1 MDALY
6 DYYSKNQVEIS
17 MPIILFILK
26 ALEGRGAERMVT
38 TLASAYAK
46 MGHSVHI
53 LCLEETQDMPLD
65 ADVHYHIV
73 PYDKVFSE
81 QDLEPNSKQAQ
92 DYEAVAKRIDEYV
105 LSQIGTPNLILA
117 NIYKANWIMAYSQLP
132 NIVNVL
138 HTALFKQFQQQL
150 SNQPLQTINHL
161 RMVYG
166 AHPCSCV
173 SEGARKDLIS
183 ILGDITKT
191 TTIYNP
197 CDATWIQS
205 KALQKPHIE
214 QFGLADKQYIIHVA
228 SFDTMKGH
236 RDLLQAYAKTERK
249 LPLVLVGKGKLE
261 AEIKALAFQLKIS
274 DCVRFLGFQ
283 ANPYSLIRSAALMVL
298 TSKFEGF
305 GYVIVEAQ
313 ALGVPVISTDC
324 PFGPRE
330 LLPKQNLIAVG
341 DIDGLAL
348 LIDQA
353 IDNLTDYIVPLNQK
367 LLPEH
372 IARQYLAFRSV
383 LDLDKNEGL

>member
-1 MDALY
+1 
-6 DYYSKNQVEIS
+6 
-17 MPIILFILK
+17 MPPMILFILK

-38 TLASAYAK
+38 TLASAYVK
-46 MGHSVHI
+46 TGHSVHI

-65 ADVHYHIV
+65 ADIHYHIV
-73 PYDKVFSE
+73 PYDEVFSK
-81 QDLEPNSKQAQ
+81 QNLEPNSKQAQ
-92 DYEAVAKRIDEYV
+92 AYEAVAKRIDEYV
-105 LSQIGTPNLILA
+105 LSQIGMPDLILA
-117 NIYKANWIMAYSQLP
+117 SIYKVNWIMAYSQLS

-138 HTALFKQFQQQL
+138 HTALSKQFEHQL
-150 SNQPLQTINHL
+150 SDKPLQAISHL

-183 ILGDITKT
+183 LLGDITKT
-191 TTIYNP
+191 ATIYNP

-214 QFGLADKQYIIHVA
+214 QLGLADKHYIIHVA

-261 AEIKALAFQLKIS
+261 AEIKALAFQLNIS

-283 ANPYSLIRSAALMVL
+283 TNPYPIIASAALMVL

-330 LLPKQNLIAVG
+330 LLPVKNLIPVG
-341 DIDGLAL
+341 DIEGLAI

-353 IDNLTDYIVPLNQK
+353 VDNLTNYIMPLNQQ
-367 LLPEH
+367 LLPNH
-372 IARQYLAFRSV
+372 IAQQYSEFGVALNSS
-383 LDLDKNEGL
+383 DKND

>member
-1 MDALY
+1 
-6 DYYSKNQVEIS
+6 

-65 ADVHYHIV
+65 ADIHYHIV

-81 QDLEPNSKQAQ
+81 QDIEPNSKQAQ
-92 DYEAVAKRIDEYV
+92 AYEAVAKRIDEYV

-117 NIYKANWIMAYSQLP
+117 NIYKVNWIMAYSQLP

-138 HTALFKQFQQQL
+138 HTALSKQFEYQL
-150 SNQPLQTINHL
+150 SDKPRQTISHL

-166 AHPCSCV
+166 AHFCSCV
-173 SEGARKDLIS
+173 SDGARKDLIS
-183 ILGDITKT
+183 LLGDITKT
-191 TTIYNP
+191 TTITTIYNP

-205 KALQKPHIE
+205 KALQKPRIE
-214 QFGLADKQYIIHVA
+214 SFGLRDKQYIVHVA

-261 AEIKALAFQLKIS
+261 AEIKALAFQLKIN

-283 ANPYSLIRSAALMVL
+283 SNPYPIIASAALMVL

-330 LLPKQNLIAVG
+330 LLPVKSLIPVG
-341 DIDGLAL
+341 DIEGLAI

-353 IDNLTDYIVPLNQK
+353 VNNLTNYIVPLNQQ
-367 LLPEH
+367 LLPNH
-372 IARQYLAFRSV
+372 IAQQYLKF
-383 LDLDKNEGL
+383 GLLVKQGARQ

>member
-1 MDALY
+1 
-6 DYYSKNQVEIS
+6 

-53 LCLEETQDMPLD
+53 LCLEETQDMPIT
-65 ADVHYHIV
+65 ADIHYHLV
-73 PYDKVFSE
+73 PYNEVFAKH
-81 QDLEPNSKQAQ
+81 DLAPHSKQSQQYKKVAQ
-92 DYEAVAKRIDEYV
+92 RIDDYV
-105 LSQIGTPNLILA
+105 LTQIGTPDLILA
-117 NIYKANWIMAYSQLP
+117 SIYKVNWIMAYSRLS
-132 NIVNVL
+132 NIINVL
-138 HTALFKQFQQQL
+138 HTALSKQFQQQL

-173 SEGARKDLIS
+173 SEGARKDLNS
-183 ILGDITKT
+183 LLEDITQT

-197 CDATWIQS
+197 CDVIGIQK
-205 KALQKPHIE
+205 KAAQTSRIK
-214 QFGLADKQYIIHVA
+214 QFGLIDKQYTIHVA

-236 RDLLQAYAKTERK
+236 RDLLQAYAKTARS

-261 AEIKALAFQLKIS
+261 VEIKALAFELNIS

-283 ANPYSLIRSAALMVL
+283 TNPYPLIASAALLVL

-313 ALGVPVISTDC
+313 ALGIPVVSTDC

-330 LLPKQNLIAVG
+330 LLPTENLVAVG
-341 DIDGLAL
+341 DIDGLAT
-348 LIDQA
+348 LIDKA
-353 IDNLTDYIVPLNQK
+353 VDNLTNYIVPLNQQ
-367 LLPEH
+367 LLPNH
-372 IARQYLAFRSV
+372 IAQQYLKF
-383 LDLDKNEGL
+383 GLLVKQGARQ

>member
-1 MDALY
+1 
-6 DYYSKNQVEIS
+6 
-17 MPIILFILK
+17 MPATILFILK

-38 TLASAYAK
+38 TLASAYVK

-53 LCLEETQDMPLD
+53 LCLEHTQDMSLD
-65 ADVHYHIV
+65 AGIHYHVV
-73 PYDKVFSE
+73 PYDKVFSP
-81 QDLEPNSKQAQ
+81 QNMAPSSTQSADYRTIAQ
-92 DYEAVAKRIDEYV
+92 RVDNYI
-105 LSQIGTPNLILA
+105 LSQIGTPDLILA
-117 NIYKANWIMAYSQLP
+117 NIYKINWIMAYSQLP

-138 HTALFKQFQQQL
+138 HTALSKQFEHQL
-150 SNQPLQTINHL
+150 SDKPLQAISHL

-173 SEGARKDLIS
+173 SEGARKDLKS
-183 ILGDITKT
+183 LLGDITKT
-191 TTIYNP
+191 ATIYNP
-197 CDATWIQS
+197 CDVAWIQS
-205 KALQKPHIE
+205 KASQKPHIE

-261 AEIKALAFQLKIS
+261 AEIKALALELDIS
-274 DCVRFLGFQ
+274 DDVKFLGFQ
-283 ANPYSLIRSAALMVL
+283 TNPYSIIASAALMVL

-313 ALGVPVISTDC
+313 ALGVPMISTDC

-330 LLPKQNLIAVG
+330 LLPVKNLIPVG
-341 DIDGLAL
+341 NIEGLAI

-353 IDNLTDYIVPLNQK
+353 VDDLTNYIVPLNQQ
-367 LLPEH
+367 LLPNH
-372 IARQYLAFRSV
+372 IAQQYLEFGVALNSSV
-383 LDLDKNEGL
+383 KND

>member
-1 MDALY
+1 
-6 DYYSKNQVEIS
+6 

-65 ADVHYHIV
+65 TDIHYHIM
-73 PYDKVFSE
+73 PYDEVFSE

-92 DYEAVAKRIDEYV
+92 AYEAVAKRIDEYV
-105 LSQIGTPNLILA
+105 LSQIGRPNLILA
-117 NIYKANWIMAYSQLP
+117 NIYKVNWIMAHSQLP

-138 HTALFKQFQQQL
+138 HTALSKQFQQQL

-173 SEGARKDLIS
+173 SEGARKDLNS
-183 ILGDITKT
+183 LLGDITKT

-261 AEIKALAFQLKIS
+261 AEIKALAFQLNIS
-274 DCVRFLGFQ
+274 DRVRFLGFQ
-283 ANPYSLIRSAALMVL
+283 SNPYPIIASAALMVL

-330 LLPKQNLIAVG
+330 LLPTENLVAVG
-341 DIDGLAL
+341 DIEGLAM

-353 IDNLTDYIVPLNQK
+353 VDNLTNYIVPLNQQ
-367 LLPEH
+367 LLPNH
-372 IARQYLAFRSV
+372 IAQQYLEFGVALNLS
-383 LDLDKNEGL
+383 DKND

>member
-1 MDALY
+1 
-6 DYYSKNQVEIS
+6 

-65 ADVHYHIV
+65 TDIHYHIV
-73 PYDKVFSE
+73 PYDEVFSE

-92 DYEAVAKRIDEYV
+92 AYEAVAKRIDEYV
-105 LSQIGTPNLILA
+105 LSQIGRPNLILA
-117 NIYKANWIMAYSQLP
+117 NIYKVNWIMAHSQLP
-132 NIVNVL
+132 NIMNVL
-138 HTALFKQFQQQL
+138 HTALSKQFQQQL

-173 SEGARKDLIS
+173 SEGARKDLNS
-183 ILGDITKT
+183 LLGDITKT

-274 DCVRFLGFQ
+274 DRVRFLGFQ
-283 ANPYSLIRSAALMVL
+283 SNPYPIIASAALMVL
-298 TSKFEGF
+298 ASKFEGF

-330 LLPKQNLIAVG
+330 LLPAKSLIPVG
-341 DIDGLAL
+341 DIEGLAM

-353 IDNLTDYIVPLNQK
+353 VDNLTNYIVPLNQQ
-367 LLPEH
+367 LLPNH
-372 IARQYLAFRSV
+372 IAQQYLEFGVALNSS
-383 LDLDKNEGL
+383 DKND

>member
-1 MDALY
+1 
-6 DYYSKNQVEIS
+6 
-17 MPIILFILK
+17 MPPMILFILK

-38 TLASAYAK
+38 TLASAYVK

-53 LCLEETQDMPLD
+53 LCLEQTQDMPLD
-65 ADVHYHIV
+65 ADIHYHIV
-73 PYDKVFSE
+73 PYDEVFSE
-81 QDLEPNSKQAQ
+81 QNLEPKSKQAQ
-92 DYEAVAKRIDEYV
+92 AYEAVAKRIDEYV
-105 LSQIGTPNLILA
+105 LSQIGTPDLILA
-117 NIYKANWIMAYSQLP
+117 NIYKVNWIMAYSQLP

-138 HTALFKQFQQQL
+138 HTALSKQFEHQL
-150 SNQPLQTINHL
+150 SDKPLQTLSHL

-183 ILGDITKT
+183 LLGDATKT

-205 KALQKPHIE
+205 RASQKPHIE
-214 QFGLADKQYIIHVA
+214 QLGLAEKQYIIHVA

-261 AEIKALAFQLKIS
+261 AEIKALAFQLNIS

-283 ANPYSLIRSAALMVL
+283 TNPYPIIASAALMVL

-330 LLPKQNLIAVG
+330 LLPVKNLIPVG
-341 DIDGLAL
+341 DIDGFAM
-348 LIDQA
+348 LIDQEV
-353 IDNLTDYIVPLNQK
+353 DNLTNYIVPLNQQ
-367 LLPEH
+367 LLPNH
-372 IARQYLAFRSV
+372 IAQQYLEFGVALNS
-383 LDLDKNEGL
+383 LDKND

>member
-1 MDALY
+1 
-6 DYYSKNQVEIS
+6 

-73 PYDKVFSE
+73 PYDEVFSE
-81 QDLEPNSKQAQ
+81 QDIEPNSKQAQ
-92 DYEAVAKRIDEYV
+92 AYVAVAKRIDEYV
-105 LSQIGTPNLILA
+105 LSQIGRPNLILA
-117 NIYKANWIMAYSQLP
+117 NIYKVNWIMAYSQLP

-138 HTALFKQFQQQL
+138 HTALSKQFQQQL

-173 SEGARKDLIS
+173 SEGARKDLNS
-183 ILGDITKT
+183 LLGDITKT

-205 KALQKPHIE
+205 KALQKPRIE

-283 ANPYSLIRSAALMVL
+283 SNPYPIIASAALMVL

-330 LLPKQNLIAVG
+330 LLPTENLVAVG
-341 DIDGLAL
+341 DIEGLAM

-353 IDNLTDYIVPLNQK
+353 VDNLTNYIVPLNQQ
-367 LLPEH
+367 LLPNH
-372 IARQYLAFRSV
+372 IAQQYLEFGVALNSS
-383 LDLDKNEGL
+383 DKND

>member
-1 MDALY
+1 
-6 DYYSKNQVEIS
+6 
-17 MPIILFILK
+17 MPPMILFILK

-38 TLASAYAK
+38 TLASAYVK

-65 ADVHYHIV
+65 ADIHYHIV
-73 PYDKVFSE
+73 PYDEVFSE

-92 DYEAVAKRIDEYV
+92 AYEAVAKRIDEYV

-117 NIYKANWIMAYSQLP
+117 SIYKVNWIMAYSQLP

-138 HTALFKQFQQQL
+138 HTALSKQFEHQL
-150 SNQPLQTINHL
+150 SDTPLQTINHL
-161 RMVYG
+161 KMVYG

-173 SEGARKDLIS
+173 SDGARKDLIS
-183 ILGDITKT
+183 LLGDITKT

-205 KALQKPHIE
+205 KASQKPHIE
-214 QFGLADKQYIIHVA
+214 QFGLIDKHYMIHVA

-236 RDLLQAYAKTERK
+236 RDLLQAYAETERK

-261 AEIKALAFQLKIS
+261 AEIKALAFELNIS
-274 DCVRFLGFQ
+274 NHVKFLGFQ
-283 ANPYSLIRSAALMVL
+283 TNPYPIIASAALMVL

-330 LLPKQNLIAVG
+330 LLPVKNLIPVD
-341 DIDGLAL
+341 DIEGLAI

-353 IDNLTDYIVPLNQK
+353 VNNLTNYIVPLNQQ
-367 LLPEH
+367 LLPNH
-372 IARQYLAFRSV
+372 IAQQYLEFGVALNSS
-383 LDLDKNEGL
+383 DKND

>member
-1 MDALY
+1 
-6 DYYSKNQVEIS
+6 
-17 MPIILFILK
+17 MPPMILFILK

-38 TLASAYAK
+38 TLASAYVK

-73 PYDKVFSE
+73 PYDEVFSE
-81 QDLEPNSKQAQ
+81 QDLEPNSKQVQA
-92 DYEAVAKRIDEYV
+92 YEAVAKRIDEYV

-117 NIYKANWIMAYSQLP
+117 NIYKVNWIMEYSQLP

-138 HTALFKQFQQQL
+138 HTALSKQFQHQL
-150 SNQPLQTINHL
+150 SDTPLQTISHL

-173 SEGARKDLIS
+173 SDGARKDLIS
-183 ILGDITKT
+183 LLGDVTKT

-197 CDATWIQS
+197 CDVTWIQS

-261 AEIKALAFQLKIS
+261 AEIKALAFELNIS
-274 DCVRFLGFQ
+274 NHVKFLGFQ
-283 ANPYSLIRSAALMVL
+283 SNPYPLIASAALMVV

-330 LLPKQNLIAVG
+330 LLPVKNLIPVG
-341 DIDGLAL
+341 DIDGLAM

-353 IDNLTDYIVPLNQK
+353 VDNLTNYTVPLNQQ
-367 LLPEH
+367 LLPNH
-372 IARQYLAFRSV
+372 ISQQYLEFGVALNSS
-383 LDLDKNEGL
+383 DKND

>member
-1 MDALY
+1 
-6 DYYSKNQVEIS
+6 

-92 DYEAVAKRIDEYV
+92 AYESVAKRIDGYV
-105 LSQIGTPNLILA
+105 RSQIGKPDLILA
-117 NIYKANWIMAYSQLP
+117 NIYKINWIMAYSQLP

-138 HTALFKQFQQQL
+138 HTALSKQFQNQL
-150 SNQPLQTINHL
+150 LEAPVQTINHL
-161 RMVYG
+161 KMVYG

-173 SEGARKDLIS
+173 SKGARQDLIDL
-183 ILGDITKT
+183 IGNITKT

-197 CDATWIQS
+197 CDAADINT
-205 KALQKPHIE
+205 KAAASSHLEH
-214 QFGLADKQYIIHVA
+214 FGLVDKEYIIHVA
-228 SFDTMKGH
+228 SFDDMKGH
-236 RDLLQAYAKTERK
+236 RDLLQAYAKTVRK
-249 LPLVLVGKGKLE
+249 LPLVLVGKGRLE
-261 AEIKALAFQLKIS
+261 EEIKQLATELGIS
-274 DCVRFLGFQ
+274 DSIKFLGFQ
-283 ANPYSLIRSAALMVL
+283 TNPYPLIKSAALMVL

-330 LLPKQNLIAVG
+330 LLPKENLIAVG
-341 DIDGLAL
+341 DIDGLAT

-353 IDNLTDYIVPLNQK
+353 IDNLTDYIVPLNQQ

-372 IARQYLAFRSV
+372 IASQYLAFGSV
-383 LDLDKNEGL
+383 LDSDKNEGL

>member
-1 MDALY
+1 
-6 DYYSKNQVEIS
+6 
-17 MPIILFILK
+17 MPATILFILK

-38 TLASAYAK
+38 TLASAYVK

-53 LCLEETQDMPLD
+53 LCLEHTQDMSLD
-65 ADVHYHIV
+65 AGIHYHVV
-73 PYDKVFSE
+73 PYDKVFSP
-81 QDLEPNSKQAQ
+81 QNMAPSSTQSADYRTVAQ
-92 DYEAVAKRIDEYV
+92 RIDNYV
-105 LSQIGTPNLILA
+105 LSQIGTPDLILA
-117 NIYKANWIMAYSQLP
+117 NIYKINWIMAYSQLP

-138 HTALFKQFQQQL
+138 HTALSKQFQDQL
-150 SNQPLQTINHL
+150 ADAPIQTLKHLQ
-161 RMVYG
+161 MVYG

-173 SEGARKDLIS
+173 SEGARQDLLS
-183 ILGDITKT
+183 LLGAVTQT

-197 CDATWIQS
+197 CDVINIKN
-205 KALQKPHIE
+205 KAKQKPYIKH
-214 QFGLADKQYIIHVA
+214 FGLAEKQYIIHVA

-249 LPLVLVGKGKLE
+249 IPLVLVGKGKLE
-261 AEIKALAFQLKIS
+261 AEIKQLAIQLGIS

-283 ANPYSLIRSAALMVL
+283 SNPYPLIASAALMVL

-330 LLPKQNLIAVG
+330 LLPAKNLTPVD
-341 DIDGLAL
+341 DIDGLAT

-353 IDNLTDYIVPLNQK
+353 TNNLVQYVVALNQQ
-367 LLPEH
+367 LLPHH
-372 IARQYLAFRSV
+372 IAKQYSAFGTKLS
-383 LDLDKNEGL
+383 DKQHHR

>member
-1 MDALY
+1 
-6 DYYSKNQVEIS
+6 
-17 MPIILFILK
+17 MPRMILFILK

-38 TLASAYAK
+38 TLASAYVK

-65 ADVHYHIV
+65 ADIHYHIV
-73 PYDKVFSE
+73 PYDEVFSE
-81 QDLEPNSKQAQ
+81 QNLEPNSKQAQ
-92 DYEAVAKRIDEYV
+92 AYEAVAKRIDEYV
-105 LSQIGTPNLILA
+105 LSQIGTPDLILA
-117 NIYKANWIMAYSQLP
+117 NIYKVNWIMVYSQLP

-138 HTALFKQFQQQL
+138 HTALSKQFQHQL
-150 SNQPLQTINHL
+150 SDTPLQTINHL
-161 RMVYG
+161 KTVYS
-166 AHPCSCV
+166 AHPCTCV

-183 ILGDITKT
+183 LLGDITKT
-191 TTIYNP
+191 ATIYNP
-197 CDATWIQS
+197 CDVAWIQS
-205 KALQKPHIE
+205 KASQKPHIE

-261 AEIKALAFQLKIS
+261 AEIEALAFRLNIS

-283 ANPYSLIRSAALMVL
+283 SNPYPIIASAALMVL

-330 LLPKQNLIAVG
+330 LLPVKNLIPVG
-341 DIDGLAL
+341 DIDGLAM

-353 IDNLTDYIVPLNQK
+353 VDNLTDYIVPLNQQ
-367 LLPEH
+367 LLPNN
-372 IARQYLAFRSV
+372 IAQQYLEFSV
-383 LDLDKNEGL
+383 ALNSSVKND

>member
-1 MDALY
+1 
-6 DYYSKNQVEIS
+6 

-38 TLASAYAK
+38 TLASAYVK
-46 MGHSVHI
+46 MGYSVHI

-65 ADVHYHIV
+65 ADIHYHIV
-73 PYDKVFSE
+73 PYDEVFSE
-81 QDLEPNSKQAQ
+81 QDLEPNSKQTQA
-92 DYEAVAKRIDEYV
+92 YEAVAKRIDEYV
-105 LSQIGTPNLILA
+105 LSQIGTPDLILA
-117 NIYKANWIMAYSQLP
+117 NIYKVNWIMAYSQLP

>member
-1 MDALY
+1 
-6 DYYSKNQVEIS
+6 
-17 MPIILFILK
+17 MPPMILFILK

-38 TLASAYAK
+38 TLASAYVK

-65 ADVHYHIV
+65 ADIHYHIV
-73 PYDKVFSE
+73 PYDEVFSE
-81 QDLEPNSKQAQ
+81 QNLEPNSKQAQ
-92 DYEAVAKRIDEYV
+92 AYEAVAKRIDEYV
-105 LSQIGTPNLILA
+105 LSQIGTPDLILA
-117 NIYKANWIMAYSQLP
+117 NIYKVNWIMVYSQLP

-138 HTALFKQFQQQL
+138 HTALSKQFQHQL
-150 SNQPLQTINHL
+150 SDTPLQTINHL
-161 RMVYG
+161 KTVYS
-166 AHPCSCV
+166 AHPCTCV

-183 ILGDITKT
+183 LLGDITKT
-191 TTIYNP
+191 ATIYNP
-197 CDATWIQS
+197 CDVAWIQS
-205 KALQKPHIE
+205 KASQKPHIE

-261 AEIKALAFQLKIS
+261 AEIEALAFQLNIS
-274 DCVRFLGFQ
+274 DRVRFLGFQ
-283 ANPYSLIRSAALMVL
+283 SNPYPIIASAALMVL

-330 LLPKQNLIAVG
+330 LLPVKNLIPVG
-341 DIDGLAL
+341 DIDGLAM

-353 IDNLTDYIVPLNQK
+353 VDNLTDYIVPLNQQ
-367 LLPEH
+367 LLPNN
-372 IARQYLAFRSV
+372 IAQQYLEFSV
-383 LDLDKNEGL
+383 ALNSSVKND